1 MVRYPKKYLIL
12 VIYLMIVLVSA
23 QKLPNIDLDRS
34 EERRVG
40 KEC

>member
-1 MVRYPKKYLIL
+1 MEFDLNCTPAQEEDIL
-12 VIYLMIVLVSA
+12 QDDINMEEEEEGI
-23 QKLPNIDLDRS
+23 DRS